1 MIKLK
6 ILLEQVLNEV
16 GDLEN
21 IKPYKW
27 DKISKNEY
35 YFLDK
40 DNDEIYVN
48 FNLYDE
54 EDIKFIKLSHHI
66 KDTTKIYNVSYSL
79 QGKQSQYKKED
90 YTSLLKIIKTVF
102 DIVKDFIS
110 NEKPSGLTFFAGHK
124 NDDFILSKTD
134 PQKGKLYKTIL
145 LKNIQKFPGWSFADS
160 NLDNDFKGFL
170 FYKK

>member
-6 ILLEQVLNEV
+6 ILYEQILKEV

-21 IKPYKW
+21 IEPYKW
-27 DKISKNEY
+27 NKISKNEY

-48 FNLYDE
+48 FNLYNE
-54 EDIKFIKLSHHI
+54 EEVQLINFNPHI
-66 KDTTKIYNVSYSL
+66 KDITKVYNVSYSL
-79 QGKQSQYKKED
+79 QGKQSQYKKDD
-90 YTSLLKIIKTVF
+90 YHSLLKIIKTVF

-110 NEKPSGLTFFAGHK
+110 NENPYGLTFFAGHK

-145 LKNIQKFPGWSFADS
+145 LKNLQNFPGWSFADS
-160 NLDNDFKGFL
+160 NLDDDFKGFI